1 MIQLQ
6 RTELPNGLKVVV
18 NRDPTT
24 SMAAMNILYNV
35 GARDEK
41 PSRTGM
47 AHLFEHLMFGGS
59 ANIPDYDA
67 PLELAGGWSNAWT
80 SNDFTSFYD
89 VLPAANIATAF
100 WLESDRMF
108 QLALTPRALE
118 IQRSVVL
125 EEFKQTCLNKPY
137 GDMAHHLRSLAYTT
151 HPYRYPTIGLLP
163 DHIKDMTL
171 EEVQSF
177 YTAHYSPSNAI
188 LAISGNVD
196 PDHMFELAYKWFG
209 PIPKHDIAPRLY
221 LPEPA
226 VTTPRRAEVTAAVPQ
241 TRIVI
246 AFPMGAYTDLHYI
259 PADLI
264 TDILASGR
272 SSRLNRLVMSGRSPL
287 TAADASILG
296 SEEPGLLMVSGRV
309 DGSNPKDIARAEQLL
324 WEQINNFADSGAE
337 NHELERVLNR
347 FESNHTF
354 SQLSYL
360 QKVQNIAMA
369 EMHGENI
376 NRLPE
381 RYRAVTTD
389 SIHCAAHAILNP
401 EHACTL
407 IYKPIDRI

>member
-163 DHIKDMTL
+163 NHIKAMTL

-177 YTAHYSPSNAI
+177 YTSHYSPSNAI
-188 LAISGNVD
+188 LAISGNVE
-196 PDHMFELAYKWFG
+196 PEHMFELAHKWFG
-209 PIPKHDIAPRLY
+209 PIPKHHIASRLY

-226 VTTPRRAEVTAAVPQ
+226 VTTPRHAEVTAAVPQ

-246 AFPMGAYTDLHYI
+246 SFPMGAYTDPHYI

-272 SSRLNRLVMSGRSPL
+272 SSRLNRLVMSGRGPL

-296 SEEPGLLMVSGRV
+296 SEEPGLLMVSGRI
-309 DGSNPKDIARAEQLL
+309 DGADPQDIARAEQML
-324 WEQINNFADSGAE
+324 WEQIDMFTRNGAE
-337 NHELERVLNR
+337 PQELERALNR

-360 QKVQNIAMA
+360 QKVQNIVMA
-369 EMHGENI
+369 EMHGEDI

-389 SIHCAAHAILNP
+389 TLHCTARAILDP
-401 EHACTL
+401 QRACTL
-407 IYKPIDRI
+407 IYGNLR